1 MFGVWAQHCPGLV
14 AHVLLSQLNSLSP
27 HPWSSVLQSVSR
39 DEGGKNA
46 VRRGQIGSGLQQ
58 CDDIGLSW
66 RLDSLTCRQAR
77 VYSGELHPA
86 RSNRTEQH
94 ESTTPPSGAKS
105 RRRGGTKGK
114 CQPAAP
120 VGVPFVI

>member
-94 ESTTPPSGAKS
+94 DAPQRSEKPQGW
-105 RRRGGTKGK
+105 KGK
-114 CQPAAP
+114 CQPAGSA
-120 VGVPFVI
+120 GSEYRLL